1 MDCSRQA
8 LWPPTVASKCLNEY
22 IAYYDEIRTTYAE
35 RIIPLEKTAY
45 HECIRFENNTLSLYA
60 HVNTKQGVRAV
71 TLTQI
76 MDELLQACKRG
87 IPFVEY
93 TVNTYMYQAWKR
105 DNVSILTGM
114 CLIDGKLIPGAP
126 SILTI
131 FRKSTMA
138 TFTEQTSSTGLLRI
152 EISA

>member
-8 LWPPTVASKCLNEY
+8 SNCLNEY
-22 IAYYDEIRTTYAE
+22 IEYYNEIRTTYAE
-35 RIIPLEKTAY
+35 QIIPLERTAY

-60 HVNTKQGVRAV
+60 HVNTRHGTRSV
-71 TLTQI
+71 TLKQI

-93 TVNTYMYQAWKR
+93 TVNTYMYQAWKG

-114 CLIDGKLIPGAP
+114 CLINGKLIPGAP
-126 SILTI
+126 TILSIL
-131 FRKSTMA
+131 RKSTMA